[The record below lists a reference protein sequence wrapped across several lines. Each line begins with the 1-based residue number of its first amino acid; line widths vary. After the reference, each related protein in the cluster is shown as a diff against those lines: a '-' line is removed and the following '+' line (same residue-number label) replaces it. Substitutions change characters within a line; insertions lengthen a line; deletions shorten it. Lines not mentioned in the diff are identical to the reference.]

1 LKLVCVLWNGGYGG
15 AEVVTGGLVSAMRR
29 LGVDARVVFVSPP
42 VQPLSAQLEAAG
54 VPHASLGLRRGRSVL
69 RHPFHLAGLVKEADP
84 ECALLVSSGYLA
96 GALRLGG
103 YRRLI
108 VAVEHGTL
116 LQLGRLP
123 TMQRFL
129 RRLDRASGLW
139 ACDGEVGVSKFVF
152 NQLASRRHARP
163 LACIQNGIDLDRFRS
178 VRSAGELREERS
190 QFVVGCGARLIPE
203 KGVDRL
209 IRAFAAAALP
219 NAVLRIAGDGHY
231 RSALEDLAR
240 ALGVADRTE
249 FHGNIDDMPVFWQR
263 CDVAAVPSLLI
274 ESFSIAAVEAM
285 ACGCPVIASRAGALP
300 ETVVDGETGTLVDAG
315 DVRGLE
321 EALVTYARD
330 PSKLHAHGENAR
342 LLCERR
348 YDVVRTA
355 ASYRDFIRSLGSRTG
370 PERL

>member
-1 LKLVCVLWNGGYGG
+1 
-15 AEVVTGGLVSAMRR
+15 M
-29 LGVDARVVFVSPP
+29 DARIVFVSPP
-42 VQPLSAQLEAAG
+42 VEPLSAQLEAAG
-54 VPHASLGLRRGRSVL
+54 VPYASVGLRRGRSVL
-69 RHPFHLAGLVKEADP
+69 RHPFRLAGLVQEADP
-84 ECALLVSSGYLA
+84 ECALLVSAGYLG

-103 YRRLI
+103 YRGLI
-108 VAVEHGTL
+108 VGVEHGAL
-116 LQLGRLP
+116 LQVERLP
-123 TMQRFL
+123 AMRRL
-129 RRLDRASGLW
+129 VRRLDRASGLW
-139 ACDGEVGVSKFVF
+139 ACDGEVGVSKYVF
-152 NQLASRRHARP
+152 NKLASGRHARS
-163 LACIQNGIDLDRFRS
+163 LACIENGIDLDRFRP

-219 NAVLRIAGDGHY
+219 NAMVRIAGDGPH
-231 RSALEDLAR
+231 RPALEDLAR

-249 FHGNIDDMPVFWQR
+249 FHGWVEDMPAFWQG
-263 CDVAAVPSLLI
+263 CDIAAVPSSMI

-300 ETVVDGETGTLVDAG
+300 ETVVDGETGILVDAG
-315 DVRGLE
+315 DVRGLA